1 LQSLGIIEKTG
12 ELKMFSGIVEG
23 KGKVLKIKDYG
34 DYLNIEISPPSKF
47 NKGLKKGASVS
58 VNGVC
63 LTSKDNGSKT
73 LKFDVITETLERTS
87 LKNIQKGD
95 VTNLERSIKA
105 SSEIGGHLM
114 SGHIHYTGKI
124 TQIEEKE
131 STKDMKISLSKKYE
145 EYVMEKGYIGINGC
159 SLTVGKVNKKDF
171 YIHLIPETLKVTNLE
186 GLVKGSE
193 INIEIDQST
202 IAIVD
207 TVKKTLA
214 RKKSR

>member
-1 LQSLGIIEKTG
+1 
-12 ELKMFSGIVEG
+12 MFSGIVEG
-23 KGKVLKIKDYG
+23 KGKVLKIKDHG

-47 NKGLKKGASVS
+47 NKGLKKGASIS

-73 LKFDVITETLERTS
+73 LKFDVITETLKRTS

-95 VTNLERSIKA
+95 VANLERSIKA

-124 TQIEEKE
+124 THIEEKQ

-186 GLVKGSE
+186 GLIKGSE
-193 INIEIDQST
+193 INIEIDKST

-207 TVKKTLA
+207 TVKRTLA

>member
-1 LQSLGIIEKTG
+1 
-12 ELKMFSGIVEG
+12 MFSGIVEG
-23 KGKVLKIKDYG
+23 KGKVLKVKDYG

-47 NKGLKKGASVS
+47 NKGLKKGASIS

-73 LKFDVITETLERTS
+73 LKFDVINETLERTG
-87 LKNIQKGD
+87 LKNLQKGE
-95 VTNLERSIKA
+95 VINLERSINA

-124 TQIEEKE
+124 THIKEKE
-131 STKDMKISLSKKYE
+131 STKDMKISLPKKYH

-159 SLTVGKVNKKDF
+159 SLTVGKVYKNDF
-171 YIHLIPETLKVTNLE
+171 YIHLIPETLKVTNLDS
-186 GLVKGSE
+186 LIKGSE
-193 INIEIDQST
+193 INIEIDQNT
-202 IAIVD
+202 IAIVN
-207 TVKKTLA
+207 TVKATLA